1 MTRGGGGG
9 VYSQAIMNKKIRM
22 AVTVLVACFALCD
35 SFGNSFVA
43 ESADSVVPAGVYSDL
58 YDDRRSN
65 QAVILDEYGMA
76 AGIGSGVSVDYRG
89 SGSSLNEINGV
100 RIYKRNT
107 SISGVG
113 SIFAD
118 ISVDYEASGGSGNV
132 SGIFLRKA
140 SQADGAGV
148 MVENISAVARAAF
161 GSSYGIFNYT
171 SSLGNVE
178 GVSASSKI
186 SASGGNESYGIY
198 NIIKS
203 RIGSL
208 GNLEISAD
216 GNSVYGI
223 YVQNGSEIGGMS
235 DLKISATAKRDAYGI
250 YFYDS
255 SRIGNLS
262 GVSVSVSGAEA
273 VGISKDDSSSI
284 GELSG
289 VRIYASGAEYA
300 AGIQLGYYSEA
311 TTLSFKNSSSVRA
324 SSSASYSGGTAYAIA
339 SYSSNSLTLK
349 GDSTVHTLEGA
360 VYSVGELI
368 IDGSFALEN
377 SAFGVESGMA
387 VKGGSMLS
395 WEGVLKISGGRA
407 EFEDGAK
414 ISVKLDVPE
423 LLGEYAIISSDS
435 EIAVAL
441 SGLDFEIF
449 NSEGELIDGVSLALR
464 ERPGGGEMLVAIPE
478 PAAFAAA
485 FGIFAAFAAAV
496 LRRRKRACRSGALGV
511 LALAA
516 LLALAGC
523 AGTEAAARGKSASVS
538 VVCRDGFSGARA
550 EIARAERKLVKGGAE
565 FRNPVSVC
573 CIMARTLLEKRLM
586 EPLGEGAETSIAADL
601 GAGGAFRVRISCGG
615 EVFDFE
621 GTENTPEGGD
631 TPKLEGAVKISRNGK
646 SEIRKFDFV
655 VRRDGIAVGD
665 HWIDAGAGK

>member
-1 MTRGGGGG
+1 
-9 VYSQAIMNKKIRM
+9 M
-22 AVTVLVACFALCD
+22 AAVFFAVSWVAACD
-35 SFGNSFVA
+35 LFGNSFH
-43 ESADSVVPAGVYSDL
+43 STGTDSSVPAGVYSDL

-198 NIIKS
+198 NVIRS

-223 YVQNGSEIGGMS
+223 YVQNESEIGGMS

-273 VGISKDDSSSI
+273 VGISKDDSCSI

-324 SSSASYSGGTAYAIA
+324 SSSGGTAYAID

-349 GDSTVHTLEGA
+349 GDSTVHTLEGVVDSA
-360 VYSVGELI
+360 GELI

-377 SAFGVESGMA
+377 SAFGVESGMT

-395 WEGVLKISGGRA
+395 WEGVLEISGGRA

-621 GTENTPEGGD
+621 GTEKTPEGCD

>member
-1 MTRGGGGG
+1 
-9 VYSQAIMNKKIRM
+9 M
-22 AVTVLVACFALCD
+22 AAVFFAVSWVAACD
-35 SFGNSFVA
+35 LFGNSFH
-43 ESADSVVPAGVYSDL
+43 STGTDSSVPAGVYSDL
-58 YDDRRSN
+58 YDDRRAN

-132 SGIFLRKA
+132 SGIFLRTA

-198 NIIKS
+198 NVIRS

-223 YVQNGSEIGGMS
+223 YVQNESEIGGMS

-250 YFYDS
+250 YLFDS

-262 GVSVSVSGAEA
+262 GVSVSVSGAGA
-273 VGISKDDSSSI
+273 VGISKDDSCSI

-324 SSSASYSGGTAYAIA
+324 SSSGGTAYAID
-339 SYSSNSLTLK
+339 SNSSNSLTLK
-349 GDSTVHTLEGA
+349 GDSTVHTLEGVVDSA
-360 VYSVGELI
+360 GELI

-395 WEGVLKISGGRA
+395 WEGVLEISGGRA

>member
-1 MTRGGGGG
+1 
-9 VYSQAIMNKKIRM
+9 M
-22 AVTVLVACFALCD
+22 AAVFFAVSWVAACD
-35 SFGNSFVA
+35 LFGNSFH
-43 ESADSVVPAGVYSDL
+43 STGTDSSVPAGVYSDL
-58 YDDRRSN
+58 YDDRRAN

-100 RIYKRNT
+100 RIYKKNT

-198 NIIKS
+198 NVIRS

-324 SSSASYSGGTAYAIA
+324 SSSGGTAYAID

-349 GDSTVHTLEGA
+349 GDSTVHTLEGV

-395 WEGVLKISGGRA
+395 WEGVLEISGGRA

-496 LRRRKRACRSGALGV
+496 LRRRKRACRAGALGV
-511 LALAA
+511 LVLGA

-523 AGTEAAARGKSASVS
+523 AGTESAARGKSASVS

-621 GTENTPEGGD
+621 GTEKTPEGCD

>member
-1 MTRGGGGG
+1 
-9 VYSQAIMNKKIRM
+9 M
-22 AVTVLVACFALCD
+22 AAVFFAVSWVAACD
-35 SFGNSFVA
+35 LFGNSFH
-43 ESADSVVPAGVYSDL
+43 STGTDSSVPAGVYSDL
-58 YDDRRSN
+58 YDDRRAN

-198 NIIKS
+198 NVIRS

-223 YVQNGSEIGGMS
+223 YVQNESEIGGMS

-250 YFYDS
+250 YLFDS

-262 GVSVSVSGAEA
+262 GVSVSVSGAGA
-273 VGISKDDSSSI
+273 VGISKDDSCSI

-324 SSSASYSGGTAYAIA
+324 SSSGGTAYAID

-349 GDSTVHTLEGA
+349 GDSTVHTLEGVVDSA
-360 VYSVGELI
+360 GELI

-377 SAFGVESGMA
+377 SAFGVESGMT

-395 WEGVLKISGGRA
+395 WEGVLEISGGRA

-496 LRRRKRACRSGALGV
+496 LRRRKRACRAGALGV

>member
-1 MTRGGGGG
+1 M
-9 VYSQAIMNKKIRM
+9 
-22 AVTVLVACFALCD
+22 
-35 SFGNSFVA
+35 
-43 ESADSVVPAGVYSDL
+43 
-58 YDDRRSN
+58 
-65 QAVILDEYGMA
+65 
-76 AGIGSGVSVDYRG
+76 
-89 SGSSLNEINGV
+89 

-132 SGIFLRKA
+132 SGIFLRTA

-198 NIIKS
+198 NVIRS

-223 YVQNGSEIGGMS
+223 YVQNESEIGGMS

-250 YFYDS
+250 YLFDS

-262 GVSVSVSGAEA
+262 GVSVSVSGAGA
-273 VGISKDDSSSI
+273 VGISKDDSCSI

-324 SSSASYSGGTAYAIA
+324 SSSGGTAYAID

-349 GDSTVHTLEGA
+349 GDSTVHTLEGVVDSA
-360 VYSVGELI
+360 GELI

-395 WEGVLKISGGRA
+395 WEGVLEISGGRA

-621 GTENTPEGGD
+621 GTENTPEGCD

>member
-1 MTRGGGGG
+1 
-9 VYSQAIMNKKIRM
+9 M
-22 AVTVLVACFALCD
+22 AAVFFAVSWVAACD
-35 SFGNSFVA
+35 LFGNSFH
-43 ESADSVVPAGVYSDL
+43 STGTDSSVPAGVYSDL
-58 YDDRRSN
+58 YDDRRAN

-132 SGIFLRKA
+132 SGIFLRTA

-198 NIIKS
+198 NAIRS

-324 SSSASYSGGTAYAIA
+324 SSSGGTAYAIG

-349 GDSTVHTLEGA
+349 GDSTVHTLEGV
-360 VYSVGELI
+360 VYSAGELI
-368 IDGSFALEN
+368 IDGSFALEK
-377 SAFGVESGMA
+377 SAFGVKSGMA

-395 WEGVLKISGGRA
+395 WEGVLEISGGRA

-496 LRRRKRACRSGALGV
+496 LRRRKRACRAGALGV
-511 LALAA
+511 LALGA

-601 GAGGAFRVRISCGG
+601 GAGGAFRVRVSCGE

-621 GTENTPEGGD
+621 GTEKTPEGCD

>member
-1 MTRGGGGG
+1 
-9 VYSQAIMNKKIRM
+9 M
-22 AVTVLVACFALCD
+22 AAVFFAVSWVAACD
-35 SFGNSFVA
+35 LFGNSFH
-43 ESADSVVPAGVYSDL
+43 STGTDSSVPAGVYSDL
-58 YDDRRSN
+58 YDDRRAN

-100 RIYKRNT
+100 RIYKKNT

-132 SGIFLRKA
+132 SGIFLRRA

-198 NIIKS
+198 NVIRS

-223 YVQNGSEIGGMS
+223 YVQNESEIGGMS

-273 VGISKDDSSSI
+273 VGISKDDSCSI

-324 SSSASYSGGTAYAIA
+324 SSSGGTAYAID

-349 GDSTVHTLEGA
+349 GDSTVHTLEGVVDSA
-360 VYSVGELI
+360 GELI

-377 SAFGVESGMA
+377 SAFGVESGMT

-395 WEGVLKISGGRA
+395 WEGVLEISGGRA

-478 PAAFAAA
+478 PAVFAAA

-496 LRRRKRACRSGALGV
+496 LRRRKRACRAGALGV
-511 LALAA
+511 LALGA

-601 GAGGAFRVRISCGG
+601 GAGGAFRVRVSCGG

-621 GTENTPEGGD
+621 GTENTPEGCD

>member
-1 MTRGGGGG
+1 
-9 VYSQAIMNKKIRM
+9 M
-22 AVTVLVACFALCD
+22 AAVFFAVSWVAACD
-35 SFGNSFVA
+35 LFGNSFH
-43 ESADSVVPAGVYSDL
+43 STGTDSSVPAGVYSDL
-58 YDDRRSN
+58 YDDRRAN

-132 SGIFLRKA
+132 SGIFLRTA

-198 NIIKS
+198 NAIRS

-324 SSSASYSGGTAYAIA
+324 SSSGGTAYAID

-349 GDSTVHTLEGA
+349 GDSTVHTLEGVVDSA
-360 VYSVGELI
+360 GELI

-377 SAFGVESGMA
+377 SAFGVESGMT

-395 WEGVLKISGGRA
+395 WEGVLEISGGRA

-496 LRRRKRACRSGALGV
+496 LRRRKRACRAGALGV

-601 GAGGAFRVRISCGG
+601 GAGGAFRVRVSCGG

-621 GTENTPEGGD
+621 GTEKTPEGCD
-631 TPKLEGAVKISRNGK
+631 TPKLEGAVKIFRNGK

>member
-1 MTRGGGGG
+1 
-9 VYSQAIMNKKIRM
+9 M
-22 AVTVLVACFALCD
+22 AAVFFAVSWVAACD
-35 SFGNSFVA
+35 LFGNSFH
-43 ESADSVVPAGVYSDL
+43 STGTDSSVPAGVYSDL
-58 YDDRRSN
+58 YDDRRAN

-100 RIYKRNT
+100 RIYKKNT

-198 NIIKS
+198 NVIRS

-223 YVQNGSEIGGMS
+223 YVQNESEIGGMS

-273 VGISKDDSSSI
+273 VGISKDDSCSI

-324 SSSASYSGGTAYAIA
+324 SSSGGTAYAID

-349 GDSTVHTLEGA
+349 GDSTVHTLEGV

-395 WEGVLKISGGRA
+395 WEGVLEISGGRA

-586 EPLGEGAETSIAADL
+586 EPLGEGVETSIAADL

>member
-1 MTRGGGGG
+1 
-9 VYSQAIMNKKIRM
+9 M
-22 AVTVLVACFALCD
+22 AAVFFAVSWVAACD
-35 SFGNSFVA
+35 LFGNSFH
-43 ESADSVVPAGVYSDL
+43 STGTDSSVPAGVYSDL
-58 YDDRRSN
+58 YDDRRAN
-65 QAVILDEYGMA
+65 QAVILDEYGMS

-132 SGIFLRKA
+132 SGIFLRTA

-198 NIIKS
+198 NVIRS

-223 YVQNGSEIGGMS
+223 YVQNESEIGGMS

-250 YFYDS
+250 YLFDS

-262 GVSVSVSGAEA
+262 GVSVSVSGAGA
-273 VGISKDDSSSI
+273 VGISKDDSCSI

-324 SSSASYSGGTAYAIA
+324 SSSGGTAYAID
-339 SYSSNSLTLK
+339 SNSSNSLTLK
-349 GDSTVHTLEGA
+349 GDSTVHTLEGVVDSA
-360 VYSVGELI
+360 GELI

-377 SAFGVESGMA
+377 SAFGVESGMT

-395 WEGVLKISGGRA
+395 WEGVLEISGGRA

-496 LRRRKRACRSGALGV
+496 LRRRKRACRAGALGV

>member
-1 MTRGGGGG
+1 
-9 VYSQAIMNKKIRM
+9 M
-22 AVTVLVACFALCD
+22 AAVFFAVSWVAACD
-35 SFGNSFVA
+35 LFGNSFH
-43 ESADSVVPAGVYSDL
+43 STGTDSSVPAGVYSDL
-58 YDDRRSN
+58 YDDRRAN

-132 SGIFLRKA
+132 SGIFLRTA

-198 NIIKS
+198 NVIRS

-223 YVQNGSEIGGMS
+223 YVQNESEIGGMS

-250 YFYDS
+250 YLFDS

-262 GVSVSVSGAEA
+262 GVSVSVSGAGA
-273 VGISKDDSSSI
+273 VGISKDDSCSI

-324 SSSASYSGGTAYAIA
+324 SSSGGTAYAID
-339 SYSSNSLTLK
+339 SNSSNSLTLK
-349 GDSTVHTLEGA
+349 GDSTVHTLEGVVDSA
-360 VYSVGELI
+360 GELI

-377 SAFGVESGMA
+377 SAFGVESGMT

-395 WEGVLKISGGRA
+395 WEGVLEISGGRA

-496 LRRRKRACRSGALGV
+496 LRRRKRACRAGALGV

>member
-1 MTRGGGGG
+1 
-9 VYSQAIMNKKIRM
+9 M
-22 AVTVLVACFALCD
+22 AAVFFAVSWVAACD
-35 SFGNSFVA
+35 LFGNSFH
-43 ESADSVVPAGVYSDL
+43 STGTDSSVPAGVYSDL

-223 YVQNGSEIGGMS
+223 YVQNESEIGGMS

-273 VGISKDDSSSI
+273 VGISKDDSCSI

-324 SSSASYSGGTAYAIA
+324 SSSGGTAYAIA

-349 GDSTVHTLEGA
+349 GDSTVHTLEGVVDSA
-360 VYSVGELI
+360 GELI

-377 SAFGVESGMA
+377 SAFGVESGMT

-395 WEGVLKISGGRA
+395 WEGVLEISGGRA

-496 LRRRKRACRSGALGV
+496 LRRRKRACRAGALGV

>member
-1 MTRGGGGG
+1 
-9 VYSQAIMNKKIRM
+9 M
-22 AVTVLVACFALCD
+22 AAVFFAVSWVAACD
-35 SFGNSFVA
+35 LFGNSFH
-43 ESADSVVPAGVYSDL
+43 STGTDSSVPAGVYSDL
-58 YDDRRSN
+58 YDDRRAN

-132 SGIFLRKA
+132 SGIFLRTA

-198 NIIKS
+198 NAIRS

-324 SSSASYSGGTAYAIA
+324 SSSGGTAYAID

-349 GDSTVHTLEGA
+349 GDSTVHTLEGV

-395 WEGVLKISGGRA
+395 WEGVLEISGGRA

-496 LRRRKRACRSGALGV
+496 LRRRKRACRAGALGV

-601 GAGGAFRVRISCGG
+601 GAGGAFRVRVSCGG

-621 GTENTPEGGD
+621 GTEKTPEGCD

>member
-1 MTRGGGGG
+1 M
-9 VYSQAIMNKKIRM
+9 
-22 AVTVLVACFALCD
+22 
-35 SFGNSFVA
+35 
-43 ESADSVVPAGVYSDL
+43 
-58 YDDRRSN
+58 
-65 QAVILDEYGMA
+65 
-76 AGIGSGVSVDYRG
+76 
-89 SGSSLNEINGV
+89 
-100 RIYKRNT
+100 
-107 SISGVG
+107 
-113 SIFAD
+113 
-118 ISVDYEASGGSGNV
+118 
-132 SGIFLRKA
+132 
-140 SQADGAGV
+140 
-148 MVENISAVARAAF
+148 
-161 GSSYGIFNYT
+161 
-171 SSLGNVE
+171 
-178 GVSASSKI
+178 
-186 SASGGNESYGIY
+186 
-198 NIIKS
+198 
-203 RIGSL
+203 

-223 YVQNGSEIGGMS
+223 YVQNESEIGGMS

-250 YFYDS
+250 YLFDS

-262 GVSVSVSGAEA
+262 GVSVSVSGAGA
-273 VGISKDDSSSI
+273 VGISKDDSCSI

-289 VRIYASGAEYA
+289 VRIYASGVEYA

-324 SSSASYSGGTAYAIA
+324 SSSGGTAYAID

-349 GDSTVHTLEGA
+349 GDSTVHTLEGVVDSA
-360 VYSVGELI
+360 GELI

-377 SAFGVESGMA
+377 SAFGVESGMT

-395 WEGVLKISGGRA
+395 WEGVLEISGGRA

-496 LRRRKRACRSGALGV
+496 LRRRKRACRAGALGV
-511 LALAA
+511 LALGA

>member
-1 MTRGGGGG
+1 M
-9 VYSQAIMNKKIRM
+9 
-22 AVTVLVACFALCD
+22 
-35 SFGNSFVA
+35 
-43 ESADSVVPAGVYSDL
+43 
-58 YDDRRSN
+58 
-65 QAVILDEYGMA
+65 
-76 AGIGSGVSVDYRG
+76 DYRG

-100 RIYKRNT
+100 RIYKKST
-107 SISGVG
+107 AISGVG

-118 ISVDYEASGGSGNV
+118 VSVDYEASGGLGNV
-132 SGIFLRKA
+132 SGIFLRTA
-140 SQADGAGV
+140 SQAEGAGV

-161 GSSYGIFNYT
+161 GNSYGIYNYT

-198 NIIKS
+198 NAIKS

-223 YVQNGSEIGGMS
+223 YVQNGSEIGDIS
-235 DLKISATAKRDAYGI
+235 NLKISATAKREAYGI

-262 GVSVSVSGAEA
+262 GVSVSVSSAEA
-273 VGISKDDSSSI
+273 VGISKDDGSLM

-289 VRIYASGAEYA
+289 VRICASGSGYA
-300 AGIQLGYYSEA
+300 AGIQIGYYSEA
-311 TTLSFKNSSSVRA
+311 ATLPFKNSSSVRA
-324 SSSASYSGGTAYAIA
+324 SSSGGKAYAVN

-349 GDSTVHTLEGA
+349 GDSTVHTLEGV

-377 SAFGVESGMA
+377 SAFGAESGMT

-395 WEGVLKISGGRA
+395 WEGVLEISGGRV
-407 EFEDGAK
+407 EFGDGAK

-423 LLGEYAIISSDS
+423 LLGEYAIISSES

-449 NSEGELIDGVSLALR
+449 NSEGELIDGASLALR
-464 ERPGGGEMLVAIPE
+464 ERPGGGEMLVAVPE
-478 PAAFAAA
+478 PAAFAAT
-485 FGIFAAFAAAV
+485 FGIFAVFATAV
-496 LRRRKRACRSGALGV
+496 LRRRKRACRAGALGV
-511 LALAA
+511 FALAA
-516 LLALAGC
+516 LFAPAGC
-523 AGTEAAARGKSASVS
+523 AGTEPAARGKSANAS
-538 VVCRDGFSGARA
+538 VVCRDGFSDARA
-550 EIARAERKLVKGGAE
+550 EIARAERKLVRDGGAD

-586 EPLGEGAETSIAADL
+586 EPLGEGAETSVAADL
-601 GAGGAFRVRISCGG
+601 GAGGAFHVRVSCGG
-615 EVFDFE
+615 EIFDFE
-621 GTENTPEGGD
+621 GTEKTPEGCD
-631 TPKLEGAVKISRNGK
+631 TPKLEGSVKISRNGK

>member
-1 MTRGGGGG
+1 
-9 VYSQAIMNKKIRM
+9 M
-22 AVTVLVACFALCD
+22 AAVFFAVSWVAACD
-35 SFGNSFVA
+35 LFGNSFH
-43 ESADSVVPAGVYSDL
+43 STGTDSSVPAGVYSDL
-58 YDDRRSN
+58 YDDRRAN

-132 SGIFLRKA
+132 SGIFLRTA

-198 NIIKS
+198 NVIRS

-223 YVQNGSEIGGMS
+223 YVQNESEIGGMS

-250 YFYDS
+250 YLFDS

-262 GVSVSVSGAEA
+262 GVSVSVSGAGA
-273 VGISKDDSSSI
+273 VGISKDDSCSI

-324 SSSASYSGGTAYAIA
+324 SSSGGTAYAID
-339 SYSSNSLTLK
+339 SNSSNSLTLK
-349 GDSTVHTLEGA
+349 GDSTVHTLEGVVDSA
-360 VYSVGELI
+360 GELI

-377 SAFGVESGMA
+377 SAFGVESGMT

-395 WEGVLKISGGRA
+395 WEGVLEISGGRA

-496 LRRRKRACRSGALGV
+496 LRRRKRACRAGALGV
-511 LALAA
+511 LVLGA

>member
-1 MTRGGGGG
+1 
-9 VYSQAIMNKKIRM
+9 M
-22 AVTVLVACFALCD
+22 AAVFFAVSWVAACD
-35 SFGNSFVA
+35 LFGNSFH
-43 ESADSVVPAGVYSDL
+43 STGTDSSVPAGVYSDL

-198 NIIKS
+198 NVIKS

-223 YVQNGSEIGGMS
+223 YVQNESEIGGMS

-273 VGISKDDSSSI
+273 VGISKDDSCSI

-324 SSSASYSGGTAYAIA
+324 SSSGGTAYAIA

-349 GDSTVHTLEGA
+349 GDSTVHTLEGVVDSA
-360 VYSVGELI
+360 GELI

-377 SAFGVESGMA
+377 SAFGVESGMT

-395 WEGVLKISGGRA
+395 WEGVLEISGGRA

-496 LRRRKRACRSGALGV
+496 LRRRKRACRAGALGV
-511 LALAA
+511 LALGA

>member
-1 MTRGGGGG
+1 
-9 VYSQAIMNKKIRM
+9 M
-22 AVTVLVACFALCD
+22 AAVFFAVSWVAACD
-35 SFGNSFVA
+35 LFGNSFH
-43 ESADSVVPAGVYSDL
+43 STGTDSSVPAGVYSDL
-58 YDDRRSN
+58 YDDRRAN

-132 SGIFLRKA
+132 SGIFLRTA

-198 NIIKS
+198 NAIRS

-223 YVQNGSEIGGMS
+223 YVQNGSEIGCMS

-324 SSSASYSGGTAYAIA
+324 SSSGGTAYAID

-349 GDSTVHTLEGA
+349 GDSTVHTLEGVVDSA
-360 VYSVGELI
+360 GELI

-377 SAFGVESGMA
+377 SAFGVESGMT

-395 WEGVLKISGGRA
+395 WEGVLEISGGRA

-496 LRRRKRACRSGALGV
+496 LRRRKRACRAGALGV

-601 GAGGAFRVRISCGG
+601 GAGGAFRVRVSCGG

-621 GTENTPEGGD
+621 GTEKTPEGCD

>member
-1 MTRGGGGG
+1 
-9 VYSQAIMNKKIRM
+9 M
-22 AVTVLVACFALCD
+22 AAVFFAVSWVAACD
-35 SFGNSFVA
+35 LFGNSFH
-43 ESADSVVPAGVYSDL
+43 STGTDSSVPAGVYSDL
-58 YDDRRSN
+58 YDDRRAN

-198 NIIKS
+198 NVIRS

-223 YVQNGSEIGGMS
+223 YVQNESEIGGMS

-273 VGISKDDSSSI
+273 VGISKDDSCSI

-324 SSSASYSGGTAYAIA
+324 SSSGGTAYAID

-349 GDSTVHTLEGA
+349 GDSTVHTLEGVVDSA
-360 VYSVGELI
+360 GELI

-377 SAFGVESGMA
+377 SAFGVESGMT

-395 WEGVLKISGGRA
+395 WEGVLEISGGRA

-496 LRRRKRACRSGALGV
+496 LRRRKRACRAGALGV
-511 LALAA
+511 LALGA

>member
-1 MTRGGGGG
+1 M
-9 VYSQAIMNKKIRM
+9 M
-22 AVTVLVACFALCD
+22 AMW
-35 SFGNSFVA
+35 
-43 ESADSVVPAGVYSDL
+43 AGS
-58 YDDRRSN
+58 
-65 QAVILDEYGMA
+65 EA

-198 NIIKS
+198 NVIRS

-223 YVQNGSEIGGMS
+223 YVQNESEIGGMS

-273 VGISKDDSSSI
+273 VGISKDDSCSI

-289 VRIYASGAEYA
+289 VRIYASGAE
-300 AGIQLGYYSEA
+300 
-311 TTLSFKNSSSVRA
+311 
-324 SSSASYSGGTAYAIA
+324 
-339 SYSSNSLTLK
+339 
-349 GDSTVHTLEGA
+349 
-360 VYSVGELI
+360 
-368 IDGSFALEN
+368 
-377 SAFGVESGMA
+377 
-387 VKGGSMLS
+387 
-395 WEGVLKISGGRA
+395 
-407 EFEDGAK
+407 
-414 ISVKLDVPE
+414 
-423 LLGEYAIISSDS
+423 
-435 EIAVAL
+435 
-441 SGLDFEIF
+441 
-449 NSEGELIDGVSLALR
+449 
-464 ERPGGGEMLVAIPE
+464 
-478 PAAFAAA
+478 
-485 FGIFAAFAAAV
+485 
-496 LRRRKRACRSGALGV
+496 
-511 LALAA
+511 
-516 LLALAGC
+516 
-523 AGTEAAARGKSASVS
+523 
-538 VVCRDGFSGARA
+538 
-550 EIARAERKLVKGGAE
+550 
-565 FRNPVSVC
+565 
-573 CIMARTLLEKRLM
+573 
-586 EPLGEGAETSIAADL
+586 
-601 GAGGAFRVRISCGG
+601 
-615 EVFDFE
+615 
-621 GTENTPEGGD
+621 
-631 TPKLEGAVKISRNGK
+631 
-646 SEIRKFDFV
+646 
-655 VRRDGIAVGD
+655 
-665 HWIDAGAGK
+665 

>member
-1 MTRGGGGG
+1 
-9 VYSQAIMNKKIRM
+9 M
-22 AVTVLVACFALCD
+22 AAVFFAVSWVAACD
-35 SFGNSFVA
+35 LFGNSFH
-43 ESADSVVPAGVYSDL
+43 STGTDSSVPAGVYSDL

-198 NIIKS
+198 NVIRS

-223 YVQNGSEIGGMS
+223 YVQNESEIGGMS

-250 YFYDS
+250 YLFDS

-262 GVSVSVSGAEA
+262 GVSVSVSGAGA
-273 VGISKDDSSSI
+273 VGISKDDSCSI

-324 SSSASYSGGTAYAIA
+324 SSSGGTAYAID

-349 GDSTVHTLEGA
+349 GDSTVHTLEGVVDSA
-360 VYSVGELI
+360 GELI

-377 SAFGVESGMA
+377 SAFGVESGMT

-395 WEGVLKISGGRA
+395 WEGVLEISGGRA

>member
-1 MTRGGGGG
+1 
-9 VYSQAIMNKKIRM
+9 M
-22 AVTVLVACFALCD
+22 AAVFFAVSWVAACD
-35 SFGNSFVA
+35 LFGNSFH
-43 ESADSVVPAGVYSDL
+43 STGTDSSVPAGVYSDL

-198 NIIKS
+198 NVIKS

-223 YVQNGSEIGGMS
+223 YVQNESEIGGMS

-273 VGISKDDSSSI
+273 VGISKDDSCSI

-324 SSSASYSGGTAYAIA
+324 SSSGGTAYAID

-349 GDSTVHTLEGA
+349 GDSTVHTLEGV

-377 SAFGVESGMA
+377 SAFGVESGMT

-395 WEGVLKISGGRA
+395 WEGVLEISGGRA

-496 LRRRKRACRSGALGV
+496 LRRRKRACRAGALGV
-511 LALAA
+511 LALGA

>member
-1 MTRGGGGG
+1 
-9 VYSQAIMNKKIRM
+9 M
-22 AVTVLVACFALCD
+22 ATVFFAVSWVAACD
-35 SFGNSFVA
+35 LFGNSFH
-43 ESADSVVPAGVYSDL
+43 STGTDSSVPAGVYSDL
-58 YDDRRSN
+58 YDDRRAN

-132 SGIFLRKA
+132 SGIFLRTA

-198 NIIKS
+198 NAIRS

-324 SSSASYSGGTAYAIA
+324 SSSGGTAYAID

-349 GDSTVHTLEGA
+349 GDSTVHTLEGV

-395 WEGVLKISGGRA
+395 WEGVLEISGGRA

-496 LRRRKRACRSGALGV
+496 LRRRKRACRAGALGV

-601 GAGGAFRVRISCGG
+601 GAGGAFRVRVSCGE

-621 GTENTPEGGD
+621 GTEKTPEGCD

>member
-1 MTRGGGGG
+1 
-9 VYSQAIMNKKIRM
+9 M
-22 AVTVLVACFALCD
+22 AAVFFAVSWVAACD
-35 SFGNSFVA
+35 LFGNSFH
-43 ESADSVVPAGVYSDL
+43 STGTDSSVPAGVYSDL

-223 YVQNGSEIGGMS
+223 YVQNESEIGGMS

-250 YFYDS
+250 YFYNS

-324 SSSASYSGGTAYAIA
+324 SSSGGTAYAID

-349 GDSTVHTLEGA
+349 GDSTVHTLEG
-360 VYSVGELI
+360 VVHSVGELI

-395 WEGVLKISGGRA
+395 WEGVLEISGGRA

-550 EIARAERKLVKGGAE
+550 EIARAERKLVKGRAE

>member
-1 MTRGGGGG
+1 
-9 VYSQAIMNKKIRM
+9 M
-22 AVTVLVACFALCD
+22 AAVFFAVSWVAACD
-35 SFGNSFVA
+35 LFGNSFH
-43 ESADSVVPAGVYSDL
+43 STGTDSSVPAGVYSDL
-58 YDDRRSN
+58 YDDRRAN

-132 SGIFLRKA
+132 SGIFLRTA

-198 NIIKS
+198 NVIRS

-223 YVQNGSEIGGMS
+223 YVQNESEIGGMS

-250 YFYDS
+250 YLFDS

-262 GVSVSVSGAEA
+262 GVSVSVLGAGA
-273 VGISKDDSSSI
+273 VGISKDDSCSI

-324 SSSASYSGGTAYAIA
+324 SSSGGTAYAID

-349 GDSTVHTLEGA
+349 GDSTVHTLEGVVDSA
-360 VYSVGELI
+360 GELI

-377 SAFGVESGMA
+377 SAFGVESGMT

-395 WEGVLKISGGRA
+395 WEGVLEISGGRA

-511 LALAA
+511 LALGA

>member
-1 MTRGGGGG
+1 
-9 VYSQAIMNKKIRM
+9 M
-22 AVTVLVACFALCD
+22 AAVFFAVSWVAACD
-35 SFGNSFVA
+35 LFGNSFH
-43 ESADSVVPAGVYSDL
+43 STGTDSSVPAGVYSDL
-58 YDDRRSN
+58 YDDRRAN

-132 SGIFLRKA
+132 SGIFLRTA

-198 NIIKS
+198 NVIRS

-223 YVQNGSEIGGMS
+223 YVQNESEIGGMS

-250 YFYDS
+250 YLFDS

-262 GVSVSVSGAEA
+262 GVSVSVSGAGA
-273 VGISKDDSSSI
+273 VGISKDDSCSI

-324 SSSASYSGGTAYAIA
+324 SSSGGTAYAID
-339 SYSSNSLTLK
+339 SNSSNSLTLK
-349 GDSTVHTLEGA
+349 GDSTVHTLEGVVDSA
-360 VYSVGELI
+360 GELI

-395 WEGVLKISGGRA
+395 WEGVLEISGGRA

-449 NSEGELIDGVSLALR
+449 NSGGELIDGVSLALR

-496 LRRRKRACRSGALGV
+496 LRRRKRACRAGALGV
-511 LALAA
+511 LALGA